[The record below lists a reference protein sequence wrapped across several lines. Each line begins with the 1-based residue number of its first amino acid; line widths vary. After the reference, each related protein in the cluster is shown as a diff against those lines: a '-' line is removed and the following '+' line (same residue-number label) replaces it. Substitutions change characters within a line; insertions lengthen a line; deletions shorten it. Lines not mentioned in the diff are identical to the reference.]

1 MFTIRHYLF
10 TFRQHK
16 DNLNTLEV
24 ISMDMKRHLK
34 SALKQLGFDK
44 PRKAQIIPMNT
55 LDAEQ
60 DAIVIAATGSGKQV
74 AELACHAVVVL
85 PRGIQ
90 AVHFAAPCVE
100 APVDAAAFAFAVDDK
115 GREAGHAR
123 CRTAPPSTERSCV
136 RFKWFRSRAE
146 RLCVRHRRL
155 TVTNRHVQ
163 TRSSGSLHAAQ
174 IPRAY
179 KTRPA
184 RV

>member
-1 MFTIRHYLF
+1 MPVLPDN
-10 TFRQHK
+10 QHSVQSRLGK
-16 DNLNTLEV
+16 RILRGVLAVGVDRAALADKITLV
-24 ISMDMKRHLK
+24 V
-34 SALKQLGFDK
+34 
-44 PRKAQIIPMNT
+44 N
-55 LDAEQ
+55 
-60 DAIVIAATGSGKQV
+60 VIAKQV

-100 APVDAAAFAFAVDDK
+100 ASVDAAAFAVAVDDK

-136 RFKWFRSRAE
+136 RFKWFRSHAE

-163 TRSSGSLHAAQ
+163 IRSSGSLHAAQ

-179 KTRPA
+179 KIRPA

>member
-1 MFTIRHYLF
+1 MDRAALADKI
-10 TFRQHK
+10 
-16 DNLNTLEV
+16 TLIV
-24 ISMDMKRHLK
+24 
-34 SALKQLGFDK
+34 
-44 PRKAQIIPMNT
+44 N
-55 LDAEQ
+55 
-60 DAIVIAATGSGKQV
+60 VIAEQV
-74 AELACHAVVVL
+74 AELAGHAVVVL
-85 PRGIQ
+85 PRGLQ
-90 AVHFAAPCVE
+90 AVHFASPCVE
-100 APVDAAAFAFAVDDK
+100 APVDATAFAFAVDDK

-123 CRTAPPSTERSCV
+123 CRTASPSTERSCV

-155 TVTNRHVQ
+155 TVANRHVQ

>member
-1 MFTIRHYLF
+1 MPVLPDG
-10 TFRQHK
+10 QHSVRSRLGK
-16 DNLNTLEV
+16 RILRVVLAVGVDRAALADKITLV
-24 ISMDMKRHLK
+24 V
-34 SALKQLGFDK
+34 
-44 PRKAQIIPMNT
+44 N
-55 LDAEQ
+55 
-60 DAIVIAATGSGKQV
+60 
-74 AELACHAVVVL
+74 VVVL

-174 IPRAY
+174 IPWAY

>member
-1 MFTIRHYLF
+1 MPVLPDN
-10 TFRQHK
+10 QHSVQSRLGK
-16 DNLNTLEV
+16 RILRVVLAIGVDRAALADKITLV
-24 ISMDMKRHLK
+24 V
-34 SALKQLGFDK
+34 
-44 PRKAQIIPMNT
+44 N
-55 LDAEQ
+55 
-60 DAIVIAATGSGKQV
+60 VIAKQV

-179 KTRPA
+179 KTRPV

>member
-1 MFTIRHYLF
+1 MYIMQQYRDTALAERWYNR
-10 TFRQHK
+10 FRALLQE
-16 DNLNTLEV
+16 NLTAFPAKYSLYDVEPW
-24 ISMDMKRHLK
+24 SKTKR
-34 SALKQLGFDK
+34 A
-44 PRKAQIIPMNT
+44 
-55 LDAEQ
+55 
-60 DAIVIAATGSGKQV
+60 V
-74 AELACHAVVVL
+74 VVVL

-123 CRTAPPSTERSCV
+123 CRTTPPSTERSCV
-136 RFKWFRSRAE
+136 RFKWFQSRAE

>member
-1 MFTIRHYLF
+1 MLSIISTASTVHKALF
-10 TFRQHK
+10 RALVRPCAPVRLSATLVERQFFQAA
-16 DNLNTLEV
+16 NIVSGFGLE
-24 ISMDMKRHLK
+24 
-34 SALKQLGFDK
+34 SAY
-44 PRKAQIIPMNT
+44 
-55 LDAEQ
+55 
-60 DAIVIAATGSGKQV
+60 
-74 AELACHAVVVL
+74 CVVVL
-85 PRGIQ
+85 
-90 AVHFAAPCVE
+90 AVG
-100 APVDAAAFAFAVDDK
+100 VDDK

-146 RLCVRHRRL
+146 RLCVRHRRR

-184 RV
+184 RGVICKIFHSKLSCKVIQEKSTTFCTELQCFPQTDT